1 MKKVI
6 GLVFALALLS
16 MPAFGWNCSDPSA
29 ERVDV
34 GSTLPAGA
42 TAGDGDG
49 QYYKGTDA
57 ANPNDYYV
65 CEVVK
70 PTPVT
75 TPTGGNSN
83 ATSQSTSTSQSASN
97 SASQSSATGGKS
109 NSVSNATGG
118 SGGTSNATGGSA
130 TGGSAVAGVSNAG
143 NSYST
148 NNNQSAGGAGGAGG
162 NATATGGNQKQT
174 QSQTLSNSGN
184 STATA
189 SGNGVGNGNN
199 SNNYTNTSNTNVP
212 AAAASAYAPP
222 AFSSATCFKGTSV
235 GASAVAGGISF
246 GGGKI
251 DQNCAEL
258 EAARQAPNLLTF
270 CTQYIRVKY
279 VKEAGVTLEMCM
291 QPKIVAPVVVQPP
304 TRMAPDV
311 QPIVVNVQPVV
322 VPAPVVNVIAP
333 APAPSVIVKAAP
345 AKPRVPRSNNKCVPH
360 ECPPS
365 QHGTPDTPS
374 QHGTPDISP
383 KEQEKI
389 KKFPTVWNEDMV
401 EGLRNQS

>member
-1 MKKVI
+1 MKTAVI
-6 GLVFALALLS
+6 AAIVLVLAALGTPVAH
-16 MPAFGWNCSDPSA
+16 AWNCSDPNA

-70 PTPVT
+70 PTPAT

-83 ATSQSTSTSQSASN
+83 ANSTSSSASSSQAASN
-97 SASQSSATGGKS
+97 SASQSSATGGSSTS
-109 NSVSNATGG
+109 NANGGSSRATGGNATGG
-118 SGGTSNATGGSA
+118 NSQSGVTNS
-130 TGGSAVAGVSNAG
+130 G
-143 NSYST
+143 NSQST
-148 NNNQSAGGAGGAGG
+148 NNNTANGGSGGNGGAGGSSSSVAS
-162 NATATGGNQKQT
+162 GGNQKQT
-174 QSQTLSNSGN
+174 QSNSLANSGN

-270 CTQYIRVKY
+270 CKQYIQVKY
-279 VKEAGVTLEMCM
+279 VKNAGVTLEDCM

-333 APAPSVIVKAAP
+333 APAPSVIVKATP
-345 AKPRVPRSNNKCVPH
+345 AKPRVPHSNNKCVPH
-360 ECPPS
+360 ECPK
-365 QHGTPDTPS
+365 T
-374 QHGTPDISP
+374 
-383 KEQEKI
+383 K
-389 KKFPTVWNEDMV
+389 PTVWNEDMV
-401 EGLRNQS
+401 EGLRSKG